1 MWCVFFFS
9 YRAFSSFFLTLVLIL
24 HFHNRVTLEVN
35 EDGTPKTPAET
46 WDDGK
51 PKLYIHRNAF
61 LKVLGATV
69 DVNMDTITPVLTDK
83 EGFEIDPSA

>member
-1 MWCVFFFS
+1 MVF
-9 YRAFSSFFLTLVLIL
+9 SFKFVNNTDDDDALTDDDEG
-24 HFHNRVTLEVN
+24 VTLEVN
-35 EDGTPKTPAET
+35 EDGTPRTPAET

-69 DVNMDTITPVLTDK
+69 DVNLDAITPILTDK